1 MSGNW
6 VTGSEKS
13 PIKPSSTMKIE
24 ITVDSTGLLIN
35 VSNFIVDKLL
45 SLSSILY
52 TLYSILK

>member
-1 MSGNW
+1 MLCGYRA
-6 VTGSEKS
+6 
-13 PIKPSSTMKIE
+13 E